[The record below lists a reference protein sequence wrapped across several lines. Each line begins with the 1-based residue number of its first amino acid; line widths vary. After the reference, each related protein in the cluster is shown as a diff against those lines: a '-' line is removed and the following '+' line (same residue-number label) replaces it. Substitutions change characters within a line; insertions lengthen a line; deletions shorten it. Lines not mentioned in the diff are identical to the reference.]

1 MFSVFRVKGDSMSP
15 QINNGEYVV
24 TFTWIFFKP
33 WPGLRVVYH
42 HPNYGVILK
51 MVVDVNRKKKT
62 FSSQG
67 LNASSVEAKNLK
79 NTPIANIKG
88 FVIWQ
93 LYHSKIL

>member
-1 MFSVFRVKGDSMSP
+1 MFAVYRVKGNSMSP
-15 QINNGEYVV
+15 QIKNGEYVV

-33 WPGLRVVYH
+33 WPGLRVVYY

-51 MVVDVNRKKKT
+51 RVIDVNRQKKT

-67 LNASSVEAKNLK
+67 LNASSVEPKNLK
-79 NTPIANIKG
+79 NTPIASIKG

-93 LYHSKIL
+93 LYQH